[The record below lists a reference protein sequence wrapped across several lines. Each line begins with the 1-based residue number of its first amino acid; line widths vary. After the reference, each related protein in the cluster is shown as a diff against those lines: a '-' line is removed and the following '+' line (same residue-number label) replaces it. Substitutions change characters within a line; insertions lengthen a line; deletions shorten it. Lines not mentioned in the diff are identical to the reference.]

1 MTGPAT
7 SPKPFD
13 SLVLSNLSSPRF
25 DISDFLKTPTDGSPK
40 EKEAE
45 EDDAL
50 FSTFQGFTLPSVP
63 FICAPPLAAA
73 GCPQSHVHHHLH
85 NITTPAPIAAAA
97 PPPSVPD
104 SHGRE
109 HPEGDSSAA
118 PLLFEDCK
126 GADFNMDH
134 VLNHGELI
142 PFDDYIDG
150 VLDGGDS
157 FSIFN
162 DVNYNTSVSSNAA
175 SNLGYVPY
183 LSAESGMMMLPSL
196 SGPSV
201 SLYAPPE
208 PYLGSEAGSLVEVGD
223 HVLVGLD
230 HRASTSG
237 APSSLL
243 YPNSQLDWG
252 VANHGAPF
260 SGHLGQPG
268 SLQCESCQLL
278 RRIIHSNG
286 VQDTKLEIHGRH
298 GQSYHAVLQT
308 RFCIDDGFPST
319 LEQQMVDFPVGNS
332 EYVKQFL
339 LQYSMLRSKEGF
351 ILRHDSLQVPMDLSC
366 IASERLMG
374 GPNMQMLNQPGQSKL
389 TNGNC
394 STDPADPSALPV
406 KPPKSN
412 AAAQR
417 ERTGKLKMSDLAQFF
432 HLPINAAAKELGIC
446 PTVLKKIC
454 RRNGMRRW
462 PHRKIKSIERII
474 ATLEQTI
481 AEGAG
486 QGDES
491 IRMEIAML
499 RNERAQLC
507 AGLLGEK

>member
-1 MTGPAT
+1 MAGSAT

-13 SLVLSNLSSPRF
+13 NLVLSNLSSPRF

-40 EKEAE
+40 EKRGE
-45 EDDAL
+45 EDDVL

-63 FICAPPLAAA
+63 FVCPNSAA
-73 GCPQSHVHHHLH
+73 
-85 NITTPAPIAAAA
+85 TTPRAPS
-97 PPPSVPD
+97 PYVRHQLDTPVPNQTTTVSPTSLTPAD
-104 SHGRE
+104 ANTHF
-109 HPEGDSSAA
+109 EGEFGASS
-118 PLLFEDCK
+118 LRVEDCK
-126 GADFNMDH
+126 SSDFNMDD

-150 VLDGGDS
+150 VLDGGD

-162 DVNYNTSVSSNAA
+162 DVNYDTATSSNAA
-175 SNLGYVPY
+175 SNLGSVPY
-183 LSAESGMMMLPSL
+183 LSAEIGTMMLPSF
-196 SGPSV
+196 SGTSI
-201 SLYAPPE
+201 SLYATPE
-208 PYLGSEAGSLVEVGD
+208 SFLGSEAGGLVEIGD
-223 HVLVGLD
+223 HVLVSMG
-230 HRASTSG
+230 HRAS
-237 APSSLL
+237 SSSAS
-243 YPNSQLDWG
+243 NSLVYRGNQMDWG
-252 VANHGAPF
+252 SANHSAPF
-260 SGHLGQPG
+260 QSQLGQPN
-268 SLQCESCQLL
+268 SLQCESCQIL

-286 VQDTKLEIHGRH
+286 VQDTKLEIHGQH

-339 LQYSMLRSKEGF
+339 LQYSMLRNKEGF

-366 IASERLMG
+366 ITSERMMG
-374 GPNMQMLNQPGQSKL
+374 GASMQMLNQSGQS
-389 TNGNC
+389 TVTHGGC
-394 STDPADPSALPV
+394 STDPTDTSPIPV